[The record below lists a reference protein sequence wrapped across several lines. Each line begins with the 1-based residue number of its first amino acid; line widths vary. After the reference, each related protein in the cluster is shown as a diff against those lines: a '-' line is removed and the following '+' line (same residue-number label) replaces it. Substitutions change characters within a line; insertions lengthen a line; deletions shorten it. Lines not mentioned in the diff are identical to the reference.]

1 MSVIAAKL
9 TTSITVSLLW
19 LSVGCGSEDGTAEP
33 GGSLDAGTDG
43 TLDGARDDGHDG
55 TSHDGSEETG
65 ESVSDAGQDGGD
77 AQIELDAEDPTD
89 PACLMVDPYPSPL
102 ENPNSLEDAQGE
114 LRFVARDGNV
124 LTAYTHRSETFVP
137 ETGKIVFVMH
147 GAGRNASGYLDAWRD
162 HVEKHGALAIAPEF
176 PTSLYPSSEA
186 YNLGV
191 GTAGTPYGAT
201 YDPSA
206 WRDPND
212 TSHSEVEHLFEAVRM
227 VLGNASCRYAIYGH
241 SAGGQFVH
249 RLLTFRPD
257 ARVAT
262 AVAANSGWYTL
273 PSDGGGSDPNFHMPY
288 GLQGA
293 PPDPARL
300 PKLFGHDLVVLLG
313 EDDVVRDSDL
323 RTTPEADAQG
333 LNRFE
338 RGHFYFA
345 LAQQEALS
353 AGVTF
358 RWTLDTVPGVAH
370 SNAGMTPAAAA
381 FIFDP

>member
-1 MSVIAAKL
+1 MKGISATLI
-9 TTSITVSLLW
+9 TSITVSLLL
-19 LSVGCGSEDGTAEP
+19 LSVGCGSEDGTTEP

-43 TLDGARDDGHDG
+43 ALDGALDGGHDG
-55 TSHDGSEETG
+55 AGHDGAEETG
-65 ESVSDAGQDGGD
+65 QSVLDASQDGSDAQL
-77 AQIELDAEDPTD
+77 ESDAEASD
-89 PACLMVDPYPSPL
+89 PACLVVDPYPSTL
-102 ENPNSLEDAQGE
+102 KNPESLEEAQGE

-124 LTAYTHRSETFVP
+124 LTAYIHRSATFVA
-137 ETGKIVFVMH
+137 ETGRIVFVMH

-162 HVEKHGALAIAPEF
+162 RVEKHGALALAPEF

-191 GTAGTPYGAT
+191 GTAGTPYGDT
-201 YDPSA
+201 YDPSD

-212 TSHSEVEHLFEAVRM
+212 ISHSEIEHLFEAVRE
-227 VLGNASCRYAIYGH
+227 VLGNESCRYSIYGH

-257 ARVAT
+257 ARVAR
-262 AVAANSGWYTL
+262 AVAANSGWYAL
-273 PSDGGGSDPNFHMPY
+273 PSDGGGSDPNFFMPY

-293 PPDPARL
+293 PPDPGRL

-313 EDDVVRDSDL
+313 EDDVVRDDDL
-323 RTTPEADAQG
+323 RKTAQADAQG

-338 RGHFYFA
+338 RGHFYFSV
-345 LAQQEALS
+345 AQQGALS
-353 AGVTF
+353 AGAAF

-381 FIFDP
+381 YIFGP